1 MKNQDTILFPDEL
14 KHLNHTLKI
23 IDTALVEA
31 KEDVLRLDQEYRNA
45 KKYIVDYRNEM
56 DSYEKLQNEQLF
68 YQTDRMGVFAVE
80 MRERLEKLKES
91 PYFARIDFVSDGEE
105 AADTFY
111 IGRFGFTHCNDK
123 LIYDWRA
130 PISGMFYD
138 FGLGRAGFE
147 APFGWIEEELTRK
160 RQFMIQNGIMDFV
173 IGTDFYKTKNNMPKD
188 GENRTT
194 FTACT

>member
-68 YQTDRMGVFAVE
+68 NQTDRME
-80 MRERLEKLKES
+80 YL
-91 PYFARIDFVSDGEE
+91 P
-105 AADTFY
+105 
-111 IGRFGFTHCNDK
+111 
-123 LIYDWRA
+123 
-130 PISGMFYD
+130 
-138 FGLGRAGFE
+138 
-147 APFGWIEEELTRK
+147 
-160 RQFMIQNGIMDFV
+160 
-173 IGTDFYKTKNNMPKD
+173 
-188 GENRTT
+188 
-194 FTACT
+194 